1 MLDITGHDLTLEQ
14 IENVSRKKEI
24 VNLSRQAL
32 NPITRSREWVDEIVN
47 SDKPVYGI
55 NTGFGIFSDRRIN
68 KQDARK
74 LARNLII
81 SHAVGTGEPLPEDVV
96 RAAITIRANTLA
108 KGFSGARV
116 ELIERLL
123 ELNNKGDYPLIPEKG
138 SMGSS
143 GDLAPL
149 CHLGLILTRDEE
161 DDEALSGE
169 AFYKGQKMS
178 GKAAM
183 KAAGLER
190 LILQPKEG
198 LALSN
203 GATFSAAIAALC
215 VVDLD
220 YYLKL
225 ADLAAAMTLEAVK
238 GCSSAFDERLHQ
250 ARGHIGQIISAARI
264 RSAIRGSSL
273 VDSVGR
279 IQDAYSIRCAPQVHG
294 SGIDALAYVRKIVE
308 IEVNAATDNP
318 LLFESNGAISGGNFH
333 GEPIAQA
340 MDTIKIAAAE
350 TGAISERRIF
360 RLLDGNLNGGLPSML
375 VDSQV
380 DAGLNSGLM
389 MLQYTAASLVLENQA
404 LCAPD
409 SVFSMPTSA
418 NQEDHNANSMNA
430 ARHARTVLDNLKH
443 ILATELFSAARA
455 LTQRIREN
463 PKTKLGEVTGYNY
476 TLIRQRIPYTAG
488 DTYWEPSLVTIKE
501 MIDRKELAG

>member
-123 ELNNKGDYPLIPEKG
+123 ELNNKGVYPLIPEKG

-455 LTQRIREN
+455 LTQRMREN

-476 TLIRQRIPYTAG
+476 ALIRQRIPYTAG

>member
-14 IENVSRKKEI
+14 IENVSRKKEL

-32 NPITRSREWVDEIVN
+32 DPITRSRGWVDEIVN

-81 SHAVGTGEPLPEDVV
+81 SHAVGTGDPLPEDVV

-116 ELIERLL
+116 DLIERLL
-123 ELNNKGDYPLIPEKG
+123 ELNNKGVYPLIPEKG

-161 DDEALSGE
+161 DEEALSGE
-169 AFYKGQKMS
+169 AIFQGQKLS

-183 KAAGLER
+183 KAAGLDR

-215 VVDLD
+215 VIDLE

-238 GCSSAFDERLHQ
+238 GCSSAFDERLHR
-250 ARGHIGQIISAARI
+250 ARGHHGQIISAERI
-264 RSAIRGSSL
+264 RGALKNSSL
-273 VDSVGR
+273 VDSAGR

-294 SGIDALAYVRKIVE
+294 SGIDALLYVRKIVE

-318 LLFESNGAISGGNFH
+318 LLFEANGAISGGNFH
-333 GEPIAQA
+333 GEPVAQA
-340 MDTIKIAAAE
+340 MDALKIAAAE
-350 TGAISERRIF
+350 IGAISERRVF

-455 LTQRIREN
+455 LTQRLRED
-463 PKTKLGEVTGYNY
+463 PKTQLGEVTGYNY
-476 TLIRQRIPYTAG
+476 GLIRQRIPYTAG

-501 MIDRKELAG
+501 MIDCKELDV

>member
-14 IENVSRKKEI
+14 IENVSRKKEL

-32 NPITRSREWVDEIVN
+32 DQITRSRGWVDEIVN

-123 ELNNKGDYPLIPEKG
+123 EINNKGVYPLIPEKG

-169 AFYKGQKMS
+169 AIYQGQKMT
-178 GKAAM
+178 GKVAM

-190 LILQPKEG
+190 LVLQPKEG

-215 VVDLD
+215 VIDLE
-220 YYLKL
+220 YFLKL

-238 GCSSAFDERLHQ
+238 GCSSAFDERLHL
-250 ARGHIGQIISAARI
+250 ARGHHGQIVSAERI
-264 RSAIRGSSL
+264 RSAIKGSSL
-273 VDSVGR
+273 VDSAGR

-294 SGIDALAYVRKIVE
+294 SGFDSLAYVRKTVE

-318 LLFESNGAISGGNFH
+318 LLFEPNGAISGGNFH

-340 MDTIKIAAAE
+340 MDTLKIAAAE
-350 TGAISERRIF
+350 IGAISERRVF

-430 ARHARTVLDNLKH
+430 ARHARIVLDNLKH
-443 ILATELFSAARA
+443 ILATEFFSTARA
-455 LTQRIREN
+455 LTQRLRED

-476 TLIRQRIPYTAG
+476 NLIRRCIPYTAG
-488 DTYWEPSLVTIKE
+488 DTFWEPSLVTIKE